1 VRFKQ
6 FNLIPLNCSLNEPH
20 FLDAIAAAARSFNYD
35 TAQLLLLSSSA
46 HLLIY
51 RSSSSF
57 VPISA
62 KLLLLLL
69 LMAAIKRIR
78 ASPTCVNFNYTRTKQ
93 FHNSI
98 FTSIERASARN

>member
-6 FNLIPLNCSLNEPH
+6 FNLIPSNCSLNEPH

-46 HLLIY
+46 RLLIY

-69 LMAAIKRIR
+69 MAAIKKIR
-78 ASPTCVNFNYTRTKQ
+78 ASPTCVNFNHTRTKQ

-98 FTSIERASARN
+98 FTSIKRASARN